1 MTPGEVTN
9 SMKIAG
15 YTAVP
20 FAHSSYA
27 FLLWDASIR
36 SYINCYLLL
45 RPPHTIL
52 IDTGKA
58 EHLASLIATLSSL
71 GVAPEDVTHIIATHG
86 HQDHVGGAAGFP
98 FADRHIHVR
107 DIPLLSETTH
117 AEFSPDLPDNGVVL
131 GLRCRLL
138 GQHTPGSI
146 ALFDPQ
152 SGAVFCG
159 DHICF
164 FGDALPEDGPVSFGG
179 RLREITYRYIRKWMR
194 GPERLDDDSLALFL
208 EGLATLAAFEAEV
221 LCTGHGAILTEAIS
235 PFLARLQEAAS
246 R

>member
-1 MTPGEVTN
+1 MN
-9 SMKIAG
+9 SMTIAN

-27 FLLWDASIR
+27 FLLWDSSVQ

-52 IDTGKA
+52 IDTGKT
-58 EHLASLIATLSSL
+58 EHLALLIATLSSL

-98 FADRHIHVR
+98 FAHRHIHAQ
-107 DIPLLSETTH
+107 DTPLLTETSL
-117 AEFSPDLPDNGVVL
+117 AEFIPNLPDNSAII
-131 GLRCRLL
+131 GLQCHLL

-152 SGAVFCG
+152 SRAVFCG

-164 FGDALPEDGPVSFGG
+164 FGDALPEDGPVSYGG
-179 RLREITYRYIRKWMR
+179 RLREITYKYIHKWMH
-194 GPERLDDDSLALFL
+194 GPERLDDNDLALFL
-208 EGLATLAAFEAEV
+208 RGLATLAAFEAEI
-221 LCTGHGAILTEAIS
+221 LCTGHGAILEGDIT
-235 PFLARLQEAAS
+235 PFFARLQEAAS

>member
-1 MTPGEVTN
+1 MTNTN
-9 SMKIAG
+9 

-20 FAHSSYA
+20 LGHSSYA
-27 FLLWDASIR
+27 FLLWDSSIQ

-58 EHLASLIATLSSL
+58 EHLMSLIATLSSL
-71 GVAPEDVTHIIATHG
+71 GVTPEDITHIIATHG
-86 HQDHVGGAAGFP
+86 HQDHVGGAVGFP
-98 FADRHIHVR
+98 FARKHIHAK
-107 DIPLLSETTH
+107 DTPLLTETSL
-117 AEFSPDLPDNGVVL
+117 AEFIPNLPDNGAML
-131 GLRCRLL
+131 GMQCQLL

-152 SGAVFCG
+152 SRAVFCG

-164 FGDALPEDGPVSFGG
+164 FGDALPKDGPVSYGG
-179 RLREITYRYIRKWMR
+179 KLREITYRYIHKWMR
-194 GPERLDDDSLALFL
+194 GPERLDDNNLALFL
-208 EGLATLAAFEAEV
+208 KGLATLANFKAEV
-221 LCTGHGAILTEAIS
+221 LCTGHGAILTGDIT
-235 PFLARLQEAAS
+235 PFLAGLHKAAN